1 MSDIA
6 IADNLRMLPNPLIP
20 NRSPSEK
27 NELVGLARSL
37 APRLGYN
44 QTALNSVR
52 ILRTETVLTDIPVL
66 YKPGAVFVL
75 QGSKQGI
82 LDEEIYLY
90 DEDHYLAVSVPVPF
104 RMTST
109 ASPQRPL
116 LAVYLEFDMQT
127 AAKIAMQV
135 EKHAGP
141 VSSKPRSLLSSKMAS
156 NIEDVL
162 LRLLTALG
170 SSVEVAVLGASLLRE
185 LHYRVMVGPQGSAV
199 IAALQRKGTSG
210 KLVQSVA
217 WLRENYGAEIAVA
230 DLARDAGMS
239 VPSYHVH
246 FRDLTG
252 SSPMQYVKAMRL
264 HEARL
269 MIARQSGTISKVS
282 ASVGYVS
289 PAQFSRDFKRYFGR
303 TASEEA
309 KWVQHHLGEQARL
322 SPTRFASRV

>member
-1 MSDIA
+1 M
-6 IADNLRMLPNPLIP
+6 N
-20 NRSPSEK
+20 SEK
-27 NELVGLARSL
+27 PPSPHDRLVILAGQL

-44 QTALNSVR
+44 QTAISCVR
-52 ILRTETVLTDIPVL
+52 ILRTEAVLNDIPVL
-66 YKPGAVFVL
+66 YRPGAVFVL
-75 QGSKQGI
+75 QGSKHGI
-82 LDEEIYLY
+82 LDGEIYLY

-116 LAVYLEFDMQT
+116 LAVYLQFDMQM
-127 AAKIAMQV
+127 AAEIALQV
-135 EKHAGP
+135 EQYAGP
-141 VSSKPRSLLSSKMAS
+141 EKAELRGLLSSKMDS
-156 NIEDVL
+156 GIEDVL

-170 SSVEVAVLGASLLRE
+170 SPLDVAVLGTSILRE
-185 LHYRVMVGPQGSAV
+185 LHYRVMVGPQGGAV

-210 KLVQSVA
+210 KLVESVA
-217 WLRENYGAEIAVA
+217 WLRANYGSEIAVA
-230 DLARDAGMS
+230 DLARDVGMS

-246 FRDLTG
+246 FKNLTG

-269 MIARQSGTISKVS
+269 MIARQSGTIATVA

-289 PAQFSRDFKRYFGR
+289 PAQFSRDFKRHFGR

-309 KWVQHHLGEQARL
+309 KWVQQHLGEQI
-322 SPTRFASRV
+322 

>member
-1 MSDIA
+1 MIDHRLDKYYKIGGIA
-6 IADNLRMLPNPLIP
+6 IVDRLDMLPNPMTD
-20 NRSPSEK
+20 NNSSPK
-27 NELVGLARSL
+27 RAQVVALAGLL
-37 APRLGYN
+37 APRHGYN
-44 QTALNSVR
+44 QTALGPVR
-52 ILRTETVLTDIPVL
+52 ILRSETVLHDVPVL

-75 QGSKQGI
+75 QGSKQGV
-82 LDEEIYLY
+82 LDGEVYVY
-90 DEDHYLAVSVPVPF
+90 DENHYLAVSVPVPF

-116 LAVYLEFDMQT
+116 LAVYLDFDMQI
-127 AAKIAMQV
+127 AADIAMQI

-141 VSSKPRSLLSSKMAS
+141 VMARPRSLQSSRTAGD
-156 NIEDVL
+156 IDDVL
-162 LRLLTALG
+162 LRLLMALDNA
-170 SSVEVAVLGASLLRE
+170 VDAAVLGNSILRE
-185 LHYRVMVGPQGSAV
+185 LHYRILIGPQGGAV

-210 KLVQSVA
+210 KLVQSVV
-217 WLRENYGAEIAVA
+217 WLRENYGSEIAVA

-269 MIARQSGTISKVS
+269 MIARQSRTIADVA

-289 PAQFSRDFKRYFGR
+289 PAQFSRDFKRHFGR

-309 KWVQHHLGEQARL
+309 KWVHYHLGD
-322 SPTRFASRV
+322 

>member
-1 MSDIA
+1 MNINKQASAHD
-6 IADNLRMLPNPLIP
+6 
-20 NRSPSEK
+20 K
-27 NELVGLARSL
+27 LVLLAGQL

-44 QTALNSVR
+44 QTALGFVR
-52 ILRTETVLTDIPVL
+52 ILRTEAVLNDIPVL

-75 QGSKQGI
+75 QGSKHGM
-82 LDEEIYLY
+82 LDGEIYLY

-116 LAVYLEFDMQT
+116 LAVYLDFDMQM
-127 AAKIAMQV
+127 AAEIAMQV
-135 EKHAGP
+135 EKLAGP
-141 VSSKPRSLLSSKMAS
+141 ASAKPRGLFSSRMDS
-156 NIEDVL
+156 FVEDVL

-170 SSVEVAVLGASLLRE
+170 SPIEVAVLGGSILRE
-185 LHYRVMVGPQGSAV
+185 LHYRVMSGPQGGAV

-210 KLVQSVA
+210 KLVESVA
-217 WLRENYGAEIAVA
+217 WLRQNYAREIAVA
-230 DLARDAGMS
+230 DLAKRVGMS

-246 FRDLTG
+246 FKDLTG

-269 MIARQSGTISKVS
+269 MIARQTGTIAEVA

-289 PAQFSRDFKRYFGR
+289 PAQFSRDFRRHFGR
-303 TASEEA
+303 TASDEV
-309 KWVQHHLGEQARL
+309 KWVQQHLGEQ
-322 SPTRFASRV
+322 V